1 MSVFI
6 DLVAVLGRLLEPVLA
21 ESATAAAIVLF
32 TVLVRLALHPLSRA
46 AFRGATPVAGL
57 LPVLL
62 QLPVFFLM
70 YRAFS
75 SAEIG
80 GAANELLGHR
90 LFAAPLGDR
99 WGEALGEGGLFGES
113 GLVFLGLFA
122 AVAVVAAWSA
132 VRGRKAVALAAV
144 TGGAGAGGAAGVKA
158 AGGKAA
164 GVKEGVRNGSGA
176 TGNGAQAGGVNGGR
190 AKADGGTGGGGNG
203 GRAKA
208 DGGKAGGGKPG
219 GAKASGV
226 KAGGAKAGGAKA
238 GGAKVGGGKGSGGG
252 GAGAVAGLSAEQQ
265 EVMRKLGGVLPLLSF
280 GTLITAALVPLAAGL
295 YLVTTTAWSVAERIW
310 LQHRKDRAEAAERA
324 VSGAERSAM

>member
-6 DLVAVLGRLLEPVLA
+6 DLVAVLGRFLEPVLA

-46 AFRGATPVAGL
+46 AFRGATPVAGI

-62 QLPVFFLM
+62 QLPVFYLM

-99 WGEALGEGGLFGES
+99 WGQALGEGGLFGEQ

-122 AVAVVAAWSA
+122 VVAVVAAWSA
-132 VRGRKAVALAAV
+132 VRGRKAAALMAATAAATLAAGGAKTGAAK
-144 TGGAGAGGAAGVKA
+144 TGGAGAKARAGKASGAGGTRGAGAAAGV
-158 AGGKAA
+158 
-164 GVKEGVRNGSGA
+164 
-176 TGNGAQAGGVNGGR
+176 T
-190 AKADGGTGGGGNG
+190 
-203 GRAKA
+203 
-208 DGGKAGGGKPG
+208 
-219 GAKASGV
+219 
-226 KAGGAKAGGAKA
+226 
-238 GGAKVGGGKGSGGG
+238 
-252 GAGAVAGLSAEQQ
+252 AEQQ
-265 EVMRKLGGVLPLLSF
+265 ELMRKLGGVLPLLSF

-295 YLVTTTAWSVAERIW
+295 YLVTTTAWSVAERAW
-310 LQHRKDRAEAAERA
+310 LQYRKDRVERMERVERAGTA